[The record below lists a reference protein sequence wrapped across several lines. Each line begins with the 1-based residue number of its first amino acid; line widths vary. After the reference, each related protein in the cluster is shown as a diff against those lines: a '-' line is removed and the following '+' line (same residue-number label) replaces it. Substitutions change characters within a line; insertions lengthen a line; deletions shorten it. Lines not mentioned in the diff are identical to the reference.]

1 MDLNYQPEQVLL
13 KETAD
18 RFLKDRYSFEHRARI
33 LASGMGWSPDIWA
46 EFAAL
51 GWLALPFAEEHGGL
65 GAGAV
70 ETSVIMEAMGRALVL
85 EPYVACVVLAGSLIE
100 TVGTEAQKAELLDG
114 LMAGTLRPALAHLEP
129 QGGFDIG
136 RIEALAIPEGESY
149 RLEGRKA
156 LVLGGQAADVFLVS
170 ALLAGEIRVFVV
182 PAGTPGLQQHD
193 VVLVDGSRASD
204 LVLSDVFVPV
214 SALCGAGDVRDQIE
228 AACDRASAAL
238 ASEAVGIMDV
248 LLETTVAYLKQRQQF
263 GKPLA
268 SFQALQHRVA
278 EMAVKCEEA
287 RASALLAT
295 LSVDAPRALRIRG
308 VSGARAKIG
317 KVARSVAQ
325 EAIQLHGAMGF
336 SEELPVGAW
345 FRRLYA
351 IENTFGTTSD
361 HLRRYGEI
369 IRDPAVLSAGL
380 LREPA

>member
-1 MDLNYQPEQVLL
+1 MDLNFSSEQLLL
-13 KETAD
+13 KETAG
-18 RFLKDRYSFEHRARI
+18 RFLKDRYSFDDRARI
-33 LASGMGWSPDIWA
+33 LASDTGWSPDIWA

-70 ETSVIMEAMGRALVL
+70 ETAVLMEAMGRALVL
-85 EPYVACVVLAGSLIE
+85 EPYLACVVLAGGLIE
-100 TVGTEAQKAELLDG
+100 RVETEAQKADLLDG
-114 LMAGTLRPALAHLEP
+114 LMAGTSRPALAHLEP
-129 QGGFDIG
+129 QSGFDIG
-136 RIEALAIPEGESY
+136 RIETMARRDGEGY
-149 RLEGRKA
+149 RLHGRKA
-156 LVLGGQAADVFLVS
+156 LVLGGPAADVFLVS
-170 ALLAGEIRVFVV
+170 SRLGGEIKLFVV
-182 PAGTPGLQQHD
+182 PANAPGLERRD
-193 VVLVDGSRASD
+193 VSLVDGSRASD
-204 LVLSDVFVPV
+204 LVLTDVLVPL
-214 SALCGAGDVRDQIE
+214 SALCGAGNLLDEIE
-228 AACDRASAAL
+228 AAYDRANAAL
-238 ASEAVGIMDV
+238 ASEAVGIMDA
-248 LLETTVAYLKQRQQF
+248 LLEATVAYLKQRQQF

-268 SFQALQHRVA
+268 GFQALQHRMA

-317 KVARSVAQ
+317 KVSRSVAQ

-351 IENTFGTTSD
+351 IENTLGTTSD

-369 IRDPAVLSAGL
+369 IRDPDVLSASL